1 MTRTL
6 VRPSRSDLDDR
17 PLTHTLRKPRGRTG
31 LTILQSPCLTNIDSR
46 TIKGGK
52 NSAYKGRAIDL
63 RDVVRWSED
72 FFSVEEIEKIWED
85 DPEMEAIVTRPLTG
99 DEMDFCV
106 MAEQPLPF
114 KRKIHNE
121 QCLERL
127 WGAIQDQ
134 LNLVLWVCA
143 KGVQKTEKPT
153 LVIIGDGEEATY
165 ISPDAEENADRKRPD
180 HSGYMYNPAN
190 ERKRGKVK
198 LHNRIPGD
206 AKLYRKLRREML
218 PPDGKLYRSALKN
231 VEALKALS
239 QIHGYMDQHEARY
252 GYIVTDQ
259 ELICFRRSS
268 TGWGHLEIGPAI
280 RHDVKPNR
288 ETGVLNSKYVLFY
301 LHWKIANDDCPN
313 TGWRLR
319 SFGKMPSVPRPPC
332 KVSKRVAYR
341 PVILSKGRQV
351 RTNVSSAKCK
361 KNVTS
366 VVV

>member
-1 MTRTL
+1 
-6 VRPSRSDLDDR
+6 
-17 PLTHTLRKPRGRTG
+17 
-31 LTILQSPCLTNIDSR
+31 LQTPCLTNIDSR

-52 NSAYKGRAIDL
+52 NSAYKGRPIDL
-63 RDVVRWSED
+63 DHVVRWED
-72 FFSVEEIEKIWED
+72 FFSVEEIESIWKD
-85 DPEMEAIVTRPLTG
+85 NPEIEAIVTRQLTG

-127 WGAIQDQ
+127 WGATQDQ

-153 LVIIGDGEEATY
+153 LVVIGDGEEATY

-190 ERKRGKVK
+190 EDKFEKVE
-198 LHNRIPGD
+198 LYNRIPGD

-218 PPDGKLYRSALKN
+218 PPDGELYDSALKN

-259 ELICFRRSS
+259 ELICFRRSD
-268 TGWGHLEIGPAI
+268 TGWGHLEVGPAI
-280 RHDVKPNR
+280 RHDAKPDR
-288 ETGVLNSKYVLFY
+288 KTGVLNSKYVLFY
-301 LHWKIANDDCPN
+301 LHWKVANDYCLQK
-313 TGWRLR
+313 GWHLR
-319 SFGKMPSVPRPPC
+319 SFGKMPSVPLPC
-332 KVSKRVAYR
+332 KVSKRR
-341 PVILSKGRQV
+341 LEMLRGGRQV
-351 RTNVSSAKCK
+351 RANVSSEKCK
-361 KNVTS
+361 TKLTIRSKRN
-366 VVV
+366 